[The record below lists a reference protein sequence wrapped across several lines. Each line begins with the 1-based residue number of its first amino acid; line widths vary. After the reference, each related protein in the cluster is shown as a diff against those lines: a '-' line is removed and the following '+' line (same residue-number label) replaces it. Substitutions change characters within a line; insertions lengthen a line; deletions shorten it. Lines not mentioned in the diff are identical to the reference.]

1 MATATTKTHYIPAG
15 YHTATPYL
23 IISNG
28 KAAKALN
35 WYRDVFG
42 AAEVMRFPAPD
53 GKIGHAEI
61 KIGDSHIML
70 ADEVAAMGYRG
81 PESLGGSP
89 GLIMIYVPDADSMF
103 KKAVAQGAK
112 VMQDLK
118 DQFYGDRNGT
128 ITDPFGHHW
137 TLATHIEDVSPE
149 EMQRRMSQQKC
160 S

>member
-1 MATATTKTHYIPAG
+1 MATATTKTHYVPAG

-23 IISNG
+23 IISGG
-28 KAAKALN
+28 KAAKALD
-35 WYRDVFG
+35 WYKDVFG
-42 AAEVMRFPAPD
+42 AVEELRFPAPD
-53 GKIGHAEI
+53 GRIGHAEI
-61 KIGDSHIML
+61 KIGDSHVML
-70 ADEVAAMGYRG
+70 ADEHPQMGYVG
-81 PESLGGSP
+81 PETLGGSP
-89 GLIMIYVPDADSMF
+89 GLIMIYVPDVDSMY
-103 KKAVAQGAK
+103 KKAVARGAK
-112 VMQDLK
+112 VKQDLK

>member
-1 MATATTKTHYIPAG
+1 MATATTKTHYVPAG
-15 YHTATPYL
+15 YHTVTPYL

-28 KAAKALN
+28 KAAKALD

-42 AAEVMRFPAPD
+42 AAEVMRFPMPG
-53 GKIGHAEI
+53 GKIGHAEF

-70 ADEVAAMGYRG
+70 ADEVPEMGYRG

-89 GLIMIYVPDADSMF
+89 GLIMLYVENVDPVF
-103 KKAVAQGAK
+103 KKALDYGAK
-112 VMQDLK
+112 VKQDLK